1 MALYDILVLG
11 CRDQAILDAFVAVV
25 RELINDSGIAEND
38 VTIRTSSVGYA
49 KIWDPRRPTAIA
61 CFSEPDKT
69 DLAAIKKLMGH
80 RVPVV
85 PIALQK
91 ERFEDFPILLQP
103 LNGVHLTE
111 EVNAWAPSAV
121 AVLECIGLLRRQRR
135 LFVSYRRTESREAA
149 VQLHDALTGHGFD
162 VFLDTH
168 SIRPGK
174 VFQDDLWQQLCDSDV
189 VIVLDTETYFESKWT
204 REEFGRAQASGIYV
218 LRLVWPNHTPTPSL
232 DLAESRYLVDG
243 EIIDGLL
250 VAAVVHDVAQRV
262 ERLRARSLSARFTE
276 ITGKL
281 SEEVRGIGAR
291 IVGTGAYRT
300 VSIEMA
306 DGSAAWV
313 YPVIGVP
320 TAVMMNDVATR
331 ARSAQHEGPYLVYDH
346 SGIADAWLEHL
357 LWLDTFIPEVD
368 FMRVSDAGAT
378 LLKRT
383 GLA

>member
-1 MALYDILVLG
+1 MVLYDILVLG
-11 CRDQAILDAFVAVV
+11 CRDPAIRDDFVAVV
-25 RELINDSGIAEND
+25 RALVEDSGLSEDEVAIH
-38 VTIRTSSVGYA
+38 TSSSGYLET
-49 KIWDPRRPTAIA
+49 WNPRRPTAIA
-61 CFSEPDKT
+61 CFSAPGET
-69 DLAAIKKLMGH
+69 DLAAVEKLMGY
-80 RVPVV
+80 RVPII
-85 PIALQK
+85 PIALHR
-91 ERFEDFPILLQP
+91 ERFEDFPVLLQP
-103 LNGVHLTE
+103 LNGVHLAE
-111 EVNAWAPSAV
+111 EPDAWAPAAV

-149 VQLHDALTGHGFD
+149 VQLHDTLTGHGFD

-189 VIVLDTETYFESKWT
+189 VIVLDTETYFDSKWT
-204 REEFGRAQASGIYV
+204 REEFGRAQASGIYI

-232 DLAESRYLVDG
+232 DLAESIYLVDG
-243 EIIDGLL
+243 QISDGHLL
-250 VAAVVHDVAQRV
+250 ATVVDDVAQRV

-281 SEEVRGIGAR
+281 SEEVQGIGAR

-331 ARSAQHEGPYLVYDH
+331 AKSARHEGPYLVYDH

-368 FMRVSDAGAT
+368 FMRVSDAGTT
-378 LLKRT
+378 LLKR
-383 GLA
+383 GGAV